1 MLNFKPKKSRLRIK
15 NLRIDR
21 HMKRP
26 LSQGVDYRFVGYTIE
41 HFLDNFEIIVWV
53 EIEGGLQRFSSK
65 DGASAI
71 IIDNGVK
78 IKF

>member
-1 MLNFKPKKSRLRIK
+1 MLNFKPKKSRLKIK
-15 NLRIDR
+15 NFRIDR

-26 LSQGVDYRFVGYTIE
+26 LCQGVDYRFIGYSIE
-41 HFLDNFEIIVWV
+41 RFLDNYEILIWV

-65 DGASAI
+65 DGASAT
-71 IIDNGVK
+71 IIDHGVK

>member
-15 NLRIDR
+15 NFRINR

-26 LSQGVDYRFVGYTIE
+26 LCQGVDYRFIGYSIE
-41 HFLDNFEIIVWV
+41 HFLDNFEIIIWV
-53 EIEGGLQRFSSK
+53 EIEDSLQRFTSK